1 MEKEYKV
8 KLTIEFEGVGIGENR
23 KEAIEDLDILD
34 FIDEAAHSGHFTI
47 KNTKAK
53 VGLLEALR
61 NGMLVPN
68 DK

>member
-1 MEKEYKV
+1 MEKAYKI
-8 KLTIEFEGVGIGENR
+8 KLTIEFEGVGIGEHGND
-23 KEAIEDLDILD
+23 AIEDLDILH

>member
-8 KLTIEFEGVGIGENR
+8 KLTIEFEGVGIGEKR
-23 KEAIEDLDILD
+23 KEAIEDLDLLD

>member
-47 KNTKAK
+47 KETKAK
-53 VGLLEALR
+53 V
-61 NGMLVPN
+61 
-68 DK
+68 K